1 LEAVV
6 TTYVHAGTLLAVPGQ
21 EPLTKH
27 TVAIE
32 NGRVT
37 AVTPGF
43 TAPNS
48 GDTAIDLSDHFVLPG
63 LIDCHVHL
71 TGEFGP
77 RHKLEIVE
85 ESPTAVAL
93 HAARNARVTLEA
105 GFTTVRDLG
114 EIGGAGDAIFSL
126 RNAVAKGYVPGPR
139 IFAAGSI
146 ISPTGGHGI
155 TCGYRDD
162 INLLLDPSGRGD
174 GIDGCRHAVRRQV
187 SRGADFIKFVAT
199 GGVLTDTATGTDQ
212 QFFDDEY
219 QAIVSTAHMLGR
231 KTTAHAHG
239 ADGMKAALKAGV
251 DGIEHGT
258 FMDDEVIETM
268 LRRGVFYVP
277 TTLAGFTVAEYA
289 TKQDFMP
296 PAIREKALQVGP
308 KILGTLRRGYAEGL
322 RIAFGTD
329 TAVSPH
335 GQNAREFALM
345 AEAGMSAMAC
355 IVAATLTAAEHIG
368 HLGNLGSIEPGKAAD
383 VIATTASPLDDVHEL
398 QKVRFVM
405 RDGTVYKHPRAA
417 QQIN

>member
-1 LEAVV
+1 LEATV
-6 TTYVHAGTLLAVPGQ
+6 TTYVHAGTLLAMPGR
-21 EPLTKH
+21 EPLARH

-32 NGRVT
+32 NGRIA
-37 AVTPGF
+37 AVTSGF
-43 TAPNS
+43 IAPKS
-48 GDTAIDLSDHFVLPG
+48 DDTVIDLSDHFVLPG

-77 RHKLEIVE
+77 KHKLEIVE
-85 ESPTAVAL
+85 ESPTAIAL
-93 HAARNARVTLEA
+93 HGARHARVTLEA

-162 INLLLDPSGRGD
+162 INLLLDASGRSD
-174 GIDGCRHAVRRQV
+174 GVDGCRHAVRRQV
-187 SRGADFIKFVAT
+187 SRGADFVKFVAT

-219 QAIVSTAHMLGR
+219 EAIVATAHMLGR

-258 FMDDEVIETM
+258 FMDEEVMETM
-268 LRRGVFYVP
+268 KRRGVFYVP
-277 TTLAGFTVAEYA
+277 TMLAGATVAEYA
-289 TKQDFMP
+289 TKYDFMA
-296 PAIREKALQVGP
+296 PAIREKALAVGP
-308 KILGTLRRGYAEGL
+308 QIRETMRRGHEAGL

-335 GQNAREFALM
+335 GQNAREFVLM
-345 AEAGMSAMAC
+345 VEAGMSPMES
-355 IVAATLTAAEHIG
+355 IVAATRTASEHIG
-368 HLGNLGSIEPGKAAD
+368 HARNLGSIEPGKAAD
-383 VIATTASPLDDVHEL
+383 IIATFASPLDDIHEL
-398 QKVRFVM
+398 QKIRFVM
-405 RDGTVYKHPRAA
+405 RDGTVFKHVRAA
-417 QQIN
+417 QENN

>member
-1 LEAVV
+1 MTVL
-6 TTYVHAGTLLAVPGQ
+6 VHAGTLLGKPGE
-21 EPLTKH
+21 EPLSKQTI
-27 TVAIE
+27 AIE
-32 NGRVT
+32 SGRI
-37 AVTPGF
+37 ASVTPGF
-43 TAPNS
+43 TAAKQ
-48 GDTAIDLSDHFVLPG
+48 GETVVDLSDAFVLPG

-77 RHKLEIVE
+77 KHKMDVVE
-85 ESPTAVAL
+85 ESPTAIAL
-93 HAARNARVTLEA
+93 HGARHARVTLHA

-126 RNAVAKGYVPGPR
+126 RNAVAKGHVPGPR

-162 INLLLDPSGRGD
+162 INLLLDASGRGD
-174 GIDGCRHAVRRQV
+174 GVEGCRYAVRRQV

-199 GGVLTDTATGTDQ
+199 GGVLTDTATGVGQ

-219 QAIVSTAHMLGR
+219 EAIVKTAHMMGR

-258 FMDDEVIETM
+258 FMDDEVMETM
-268 LRRGVFYVP
+268 LRRRTFYVP
-277 TTLAGFTVAEYA
+277 TTLAGVTVAEYA
-289 TKQDFMP
+289 TTQDFMP
-296 PAIREKALQVGP
+296 PAIREKALAVGTQ
-308 KILGTLRRGYAEGL
+308 IVDTLRRGHAAGL
-322 RIAFGTD
+322 RVAFGTD

-335 GQNAREFALM
+335 GQNAREFELM
-345 AEAGMSAMAC
+345 VKAGMTPMEC

-368 HLGNLGSIEPGKAAD
+368 QSKHIGSIESGKAAD
-383 VIATTASPLDDVHEL
+383 IIATASSPLDAIAEL
-398 QKVRFVM
+398 KNVKFVM
-405 RDGTVYKHPRAA
+405 RDGMVYKNAFATR
-417 QQIN
+417 

>member
-1 LEAVV
+1 M
-6 TTYVHAGTLLAVPGQ
+6 TTYVHAGMLLAMPGQ
-21 EPLTKH
+21 DPLTRH

-32 NGRVT
+32 NGRIV
-37 AVTPGF
+37 AVMAGF
-43 TAPNS
+43 TAPRA

-77 RHKLEIVE
+77 RHKLELVE
-85 ESPTAVAL
+85 ESPTAIAL

-162 INLLLDPSGRGD
+162 INLLLDASGRGD
-174 GIDGCRHAVRRQV
+174 GVDGCRSAVRRQV
-187 SRGADFIKFVAT
+187 SRGADLIKFVAT
-199 GGVLTDTATGTDQ
+199 GGVLTDTATGTGQ
-212 QFFDDEY
+212 QFFEDEY
-219 QAIVSTAHMLGR
+219 EAIVSTAHMLGR
-231 KTTAHAHG
+231 RTTAHAHG

-258 FMDDEVIETM
+258 FMDEEVMETM
-268 LRRGVFYVP
+268 KRRGVFYVP
-277 TTLAGFTVAEYA
+277 TTLAGVTVAEYA
-289 TKQDFMP
+289 TKQDFMS
-296 PAIREKALQVGP
+296 PAIREKALAVGP
-308 KILGTLRRGYAEGL
+308 QIIGTLRRGHAAGL
-322 RIAFGTD
+322 RVAFGTD

-345 AEAGMSAMAC
+345 VEAGMKPMDC
-355 IVAATLTAAEHIG
+355 IVAATRTAAEHIG
-368 HLGNLGSIEPGKAAD
+368 HANNLGSIEPGKAAD
-383 VIATTASPLDDVHEL
+383 IIATAASPLDDIEQL

-405 RDGTVYKHPRAA
+405 RDGAVFKHPRTA
-417 QQIN
+417 

>member
-1 LEAVV
+1 MEACV

-21 EPLTKH
+21 APLSRH

-32 NGRVT
+32 NGRIM
-37 AVTPGF
+37 AVTSGF
-43 TAPNS
+43 TVPKS
-48 GDTAIDLSDHFVLPG
+48 GDTNIDLSDHFVLPG

-71 TGEFGP
+71 TGELGP
-77 RHKLEIVE
+77 RHKLELVE
-85 ESPTAVAL
+85 ESPTAIAL
-93 HAARNARVTLEA
+93 HAARNARITLEA

-114 EIGGAGDAIFSL
+114 ELGGAGDAIFSL

-162 INLLLDPSGRGD
+162 INLLLDASGRSD
-174 GIDGCRHAVRRQV
+174 GVDGCRHAVRRQV

-219 QAIVSTAHMLGR
+219 EAIVATAHMLGR

-258 FMDDEVIETM
+258 FMDEEVMETM
-268 LRRGVFYVP
+268 KRRGVFYVP
-277 TTLAGFTVAEYA
+277 TMLAGATVAEYA
-289 TKQDFMP
+289 TKHDFLP
-296 PAIREKALQVGP
+296 PAVRDKALAVGPQIRETMRHGHA
-308 KILGTLRRGYAEGL
+308 AGL

-335 GQNAREFALM
+335 GENAREFALM
-345 AEAGMSAMAC
+345 VEAGMSPMEA
-355 IVAATLTAAEHIG
+355 IVAATRTASEHIG
-368 HLGNLGSIEPGKAAD
+368 HARDLGSIEPGKAAD
-383 VIATTASPLDDVHEL
+383 IIATSASPLDDILEL
-398 QKVRFVM
+398 QKIRFVM
-405 RDGTVYKHPRAA
+405 RGGTVFKQPHAA
-417 QQIN
+417 

>member
-1 LEAVV
+1 M
-6 TTYVHAGTLLAVPGQ
+6 TTYVHAGILLAVPGQ
-21 EPLTKH
+21 EPLARH
-27 TVAIE
+27 TIAIE
-32 NGRVT
+32 SGRVT
-37 AVTPGF
+37 AVTSGF
-43 TAPNS
+43 TAPKS
-48 GDTAIDLSDHFVLPG
+48 DDHVIDLSDHFVLPG

-85 ESPTAVAL
+85 ESPTAIAL
-93 HAARNARVTLEA
+93 HGARHARVTLEA

-126 RNAVAKGYVPGPR
+126 RSAVAKGYVPGPR

-162 INLLLDPSGRGD
+162 INLLLDASGRSD
-174 GIDGCRHAVRRQV
+174 GIDGCRKAVRRQV

-219 QAIVSTAHMLGR
+219 EAIVATAHMLGR

-258 FMDDEVIETM
+258 FMDEEVIDTM
-268 LRRGVFYVP
+268 KRRGVFYVP
-277 TTLAGFTVAEYA
+277 TTLAGVTVAEYA
-289 TKQDFMP
+289 TKHDFMP
-296 PAIREKALQVGP
+296 PAIREKALTVGP
-308 KILGTLRRGYAEGL
+308 KILDTLRHGHAAGL

-335 GQNAREFALM
+335 GENAREFALM
-345 AEAGMSAMAC
+345 VEAGMSPMEA
-355 IVAATLTAAEHIG
+355 IVAATRTAAEHIG
-368 HLGNLGSIEPGKAAD
+368 HARNLGSIEPGKAAD
-383 VIATTASPLDDVHEL
+383 IIATSASPLDDIHEL
-398 QKVRFVM
+398 QRVRFVM
-405 RDGTVYKHPRAA
+405 RDGDVYKHAGAA
-417 QQIN
+417 

>member
-1 LEAVV
+1 MA
-6 TTYVHAGTLLAVPGQ
+6 THIHAGTLLAVPGQ
-21 EPLTKH
+21 EPLSRQ
-27 TVAIE
+27 TVTIE
-32 NGRVT
+32 KGRVS

-43 TAPNS
+43 ALLQP
-48 GDTAIDLSDHFVLPG
+48 GDVVIDLSDHFVLPG

-85 ESPTAVAL
+85 ESPTAIAL
-93 HAARNARVTLEA
+93 HAARHARVTLEA

-126 RNAVAKGYVPGPR
+126 RNAVARGYVPGPR
-139 IFAAGSI
+139 ILAAGSI

-155 TCGYRDD
+155 CCGYRDD
-162 INLLLDPSGRGD
+162 INLLLDASGRGD
-174 GIDGCRHAVRRQV
+174 GADGCRYAVRRQV

-199 GGVLTDTATGTDQ
+199 GGVLTDTETGTGQ

-219 QAIVSTAHMLGR
+219 EAIVATAHMLGR

-258 FMDDEVIETM
+258 FMDEEVMETM
-268 LRRGVFYVP
+268 LRRGIFYVP
-277 TTLAGFTVAEYA
+277 TTLAGVTVADYA
-289 TKQDFMP
+289 TNQDFMP
-296 PAIREKALQVGP
+296 PAIREKALAVGP
-308 KILGTLRRGYAEGL
+308 KIIDTLRRGHEAGL

-335 GQNAREFALM
+335 GENAREFGLM
-345 AEAGMSAMAC
+345 VQAGMTPMEC

-368 HLGNLGSIEPGKAAD
+368 LSPELGSIRPGKAAD
-383 VIATTASPLDDVHEL
+383 LVASAASPLDDINEL
-398 QKVRFVM
+398 RKIRFVM
-405 RDGTVYKHPRAA
+405 RGGTVFKHTHAA
-417 QQIN
+417 QDKR

>member
-1 LEAVV
+1 M
-6 TTYVHAGTLLAVPGQ
+6 TTYIHAGTLLAIPGR
-21 EPLTKH
+21 EPVTRQ

-32 NGRVT
+32 KGRIVSID
-37 AVTPGF
+37 AGF
-43 TAPNS
+43 TAPKS
-48 GDTAIDLSDHFVLPG
+48 DDSVIDLSDHFVLPG

-77 RHKLEIVE
+77 RHKLDIVE

-93 HAARNARVTLEA
+93 HAARHARVTLEA

-126 RNAVAKGYVPGPR
+126 RNAVAKGHVPGPR

-155 TCGYRDD
+155 ACGYRDD
-162 INLLLDPSGRGD
+162 INLLLDASGRGD
-174 GIDGCRHAVRRQV
+174 GADGCRKAVRRQI

-199 GGVLTDTATGTDQ
+199 GGVLTDTATGTDR

-219 QAIVSTAHMLGR
+219 EAIVATAHMLGR

-258 FMDDEVIETM
+258 FMDEEVIDTM
-268 LRRGVFYVP
+268 RARGIFYVP
-277 TTLAGFTVAEYA
+277 TTLAGVTVAEYA

-296 PAIREKALQVGP
+296 PAIREKALAVGP
-308 KILGTLRRGYAEGL
+308 QILETLRRGHDAGL

-335 GQNAREFALM
+335 GENAREFALM
-345 AEAGMSAMAC
+345 AKAGMSAMEC
-355 IVAATLTAAEHIG
+355 IVAATRTAAEHIG
-368 HLGNLGSIEPGKAAD
+368 QTHNLGSIEPGRAAD
-383 VIATTASPLDDVHEL
+383 MIATVSSPLDDIGEL
-398 QKVRFVM
+398 QNVRFVM
-405 RDGTVYKHPRAA
+405 RDGIVFKNTKR
-417 QQIN
+417 

>member
-1 LEAVV
+1 V
-6 TTYVHAGTLLAVPGQ
+6 TTYVHAGMLLAMPGQ
-21 EPLTKH
+21 DPLTRH

-32 NGRVT
+32 NGRIV
-37 AVTPGF
+37 AVMAGF
-43 TAPNS
+43 TAPRA

-77 RHKLEIVE
+77 RHKLELVE
-85 ESPTAVAL
+85 ESPTAIAL

-162 INLLLDPSGRGD
+162 INLLLDASGRGD
-174 GIDGCRHAVRRQV
+174 GVDGCRSAVRRQV
-187 SRGADFIKFVAT
+187 SRGADLIKFVAT
-199 GGVLTDTATGTDQ
+199 GGVLTDTATGTGQ
-212 QFFDDEY
+212 QFFEDEY
-219 QAIVSTAHMLGR
+219 EAIVSTAHMLGR
-231 KTTAHAHG
+231 RTTAHAHG

-258 FMDDEVIETM
+258 FMDEEVMETM
-268 LRRGVFYVP
+268 KRRGVFYVP
-277 TTLAGFTVAEYA
+277 TTLAGVTVAEYA
-289 TKQDFMP
+289 TKQDFMS
-296 PAIREKALQVGP
+296 PAIREKALAVGP
-308 KILGTLRRGYAEGL
+308 QIIGTLRRGHAAGL
-322 RIAFGTD
+322 RVAFGTD

-345 AEAGMSAMAC
+345 VEAGMKPMDC
-355 IVAATLTAAEHIG
+355 IVAATRTAAEHIG
-368 HLGNLGSIEPGKAAD
+368 HANNLGSIEPGKAAD
-383 VIATTASPLDDVHEL
+383 IIATAASPLDDIEQL

-405 RDGTVYKHPRAA
+405 RDGAVFKHPRTA
-417 QQIN
+417 